1 MRRISL
7 LLMGLV
13 FMISCE
19 REHPLAAE
27 LCDCYTRIY
36 RANRVNDKDERI
48 FWEDSCKTLHIN
60 ILQKLEDDPSQK
72 KVFIKAYRRCQ

>member
-19 REHPLAAE
+19 REHPLATE

-36 RANRVNDKDERI
+36 RANDKDEQT
-48 FWEDSCKTLHIN
+48 FWEDSCKTLHIK
-60 ILQKLEDDPSQK
+60 ILQELEDDPSQK